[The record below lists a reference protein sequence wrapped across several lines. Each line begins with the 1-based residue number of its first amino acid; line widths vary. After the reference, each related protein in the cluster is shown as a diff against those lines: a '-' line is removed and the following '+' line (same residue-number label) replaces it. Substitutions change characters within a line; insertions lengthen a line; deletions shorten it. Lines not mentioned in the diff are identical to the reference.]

1 MENKKTPYVIYWI
14 IIGIGILSFTVP
26 IFREYGII
34 TTLILT
40 FLCGIFSG
48 AIAMVIGKRSFMYI
62 SGLLLISP
70 WVFLLSKHFIN

>member
-1 MENKKTPYVIYWI
+1 MENKKAPYVFYWI

-40 FLCGIFSG
+40 FLCGISSW
-48 AIAMVIGKRSFMYI
+48 AIAIVISKRSFMYI

-70 WVFLLSKHFIN
+70 WVFLLAKHFIN